1 VGAIDTRLRT
11 LGKKLLPE
19 RFIHWYR
26 RRRATRRYLRALGYE
41 LYDRQVRMQL
51 DEFEGRIAAR
61 RDGFYEQLVRDVLE
75 RSELIIQELDRR
87 IEGQGARHGKEL
99 RGLRQ
104 EVETLRS
111 AVESIASRPE
121 GQATQTP
128 APQSQAAPVRSPS

>member
-1 VGAIDTRLRT
+1 MDTRLRT

-51 DEFEGRIAAR
+51 EEFEGRIAAR

-104 EVETLRS
+104 EVEALRS
-111 AVESIASRPE
+111 AVQSIASGPE
-121 GQATQTP
+121 GQATQAP
-128 APQSQAAPVRSPS
+128 APQSQAAPVRSPN